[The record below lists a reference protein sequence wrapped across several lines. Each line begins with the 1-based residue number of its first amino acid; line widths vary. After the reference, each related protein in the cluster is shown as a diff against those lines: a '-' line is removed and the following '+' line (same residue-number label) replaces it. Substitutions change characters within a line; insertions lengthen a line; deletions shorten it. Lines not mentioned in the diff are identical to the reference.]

1 MVNIRNTH
9 KMFATI
15 IGSFV
20 VMTLNVSEIF
30 IKKKIK
36 NQSFFP
42 FDPRKHLAPVYTR
55 NLKTNFIIYSI
66 T

>member
-1 MVNIRNTH
+1 MENNDEKAYIPYDMVNIRNTH

-30 IKKKIK
+30 IKKKKSKI
-36 NQSFFP
+36 
-42 FDPRKHLAPVYTR
+42 
-55 NLKTNFIIYSI
+55 NLSSLLTQESI
-66 T
+66 

>member
-1 MVNIRNTH
+1 MENNDEKAYIPYDMVNIRNTH

-30 IKKKIK
+30 IKKK
-36 NQSFFP
+36 NQKSIFLSF
-42 FDPRKHLAPVYTR
+42 
-55 NLKTNFIIYSI
+55 
-66 T
+66 

>member
-1 MVNIRNTH
+1 MVNVRNTH
-9 KMFATI
+9 KMIATI

-30 IKKKIK
+30 IKKK

-55 NLKTNFIIYSI
+55 NLKANFIIYSI